1 LYAALGVVFASLVF
15 TIGLLAFLAV
25 RLFFSFV
32 SLVSFVSRLFLETL
46 VVKP

>member
-1 LYAALGVVFASLVF
+1 MPP
-15 TIGLLAFLAV
+15 LAFLAV